1 MSTQKKSRSR
11 ENKNKRAVMGLKS
24 QIERAQ
30 RRVRQYTKAGRS
42 LADELIAERREA
54 AKRE

>member
-11 ENKNKRAVMGLKS
+11 ENKNKRVMGLKS

-30 RRVRQYTKAGRS
+30 RRVRQYTKAGES
-42 LADELIAERREA
+42 LANELIAERREA